1 MLSQIGQIAMTVGDL
16 ESAVTFYRDTL
27 QLPFLFQFPGLAFFD
42 CHGVRL
48 MLTKPEGEQELS
60 GNSALYFKVDDIH
73 QESSALQSRGVKL
86 EGEPHMIAKLPD
98 HELWMVF
105 FRDPANN
112 LLALM
117 SEVRG

>member
-1 MLSQIGQIAMTVGDL
+1 MLSQIGQIAMTVADL
-16 ESAVTFYRDTL
+16 ESAVAFYRDTL

-48 MLTKPEGEQELS
+48 MLTKPEGAQPAS
-60 GNSALYFKVDDIH
+60 GNSVLYFKVDDIH
-73 QESSALQSRGVKL
+73 QQAVELQSRGVKL
-86 EGEPHMIAKLPD
+86 EDTPHIIARLPD

-117 SEVRG
+117 SEVR